1 MQICPGQDQ
10 PRLPCRQI
18 SFHDFASA
26 YIHRCLVL
34 IVVYMEVRWWMFSWR
49 KVHPNDNSVE
59 HGNRRHPRIIADL
72 TPQSRTFLPLKSKHQ
87 PMKAIVYHAYGSAD
101 VLKLEDI
108 SKPIPK
114 DDQVLIK
121 VRAAALNPL
130 DWRMMGGVPL
140 PFRIMMKMATP
151 TAERAVGI
159 GRDVAGIVE
168 AIGKDVT
175 QFKVG
180 DEVFGTCEAAVAE
193 YASAKEAGLAA
204 KPAALSFEQ
213 AASIPVA
220 GLTALQGLRDK
231 GRVQAGQ
238 QVLING
244 AAGGGGNFAVQG
256 AKTLGADVTG
266 VCSGANVEM
275 VRSIGADRVIDY
287 TQEDFTKGAEGYD
300 VILECVGNKPFSE
313 CRRVLKPEG
322 RYIIVG
328 GGHDIKMTTIML
340 SAIKTVAASAVSKQ
354 KAVMFIAK
362 SNQQD
367 LALLAELIATGK
379 IDRKSTR
386 LNSSHVSESR
396 MPSS

>member
-1 MQICPGQDQ
+1 
-10 PRLPCRQI
+10 
-18 SFHDFASA
+18 
-26 YIHRCLVL
+26 
-34 IVVYMEVRWWMFSWR
+34 
-49 KVHPNDNSVE
+49 
-59 HGNRRHPRIIADL
+59 
-72 TPQSRTFLPLKSKHQ
+72 
-87 PMKAIVYHAYGSAD
+87 MKAIVYHAYGSAD

-244 AAGGGGNFAVQG
+244 AAGGVGTFAVQV

-379 IDRKSTR
+379 ITPVIDRISKLEDSPAALAYLEQGHAR
-386 LNSSHVSESR
+386 GKVVIELNR
-396 MPSS
+396 

>member
-1 MQICPGQDQ
+1 
-10 PRLPCRQI
+10 
-18 SFHDFASA
+18 
-26 YIHRCLVL
+26 
-34 IVVYMEVRWWMFSWR
+34 
-49 KVHPNDNSVE
+49 
-59 HGNRRHPRIIADL
+59 
-72 TPQSRTFLPLKSKHQ
+72 
-87 PMKAIVYHAYGSAD
+87 MKAIVYHAYGSAD

-159 GRDVAGIVE
+159 GRDGAGIVE
-168 AIGKDVT
+168 AVGKEGK

-213 AASIPVA
+213 AAAIPVA

-231 GRVQAGQ
+231 GKIQAGQ
-238 QVLING
+238 KVLING
-244 AAGGGGNFAVQG
+244 AAGGVGTFAVQV
-256 AKTLGADVTG
+256 AKTFGAEVTG

-275 VRSIGADRVIDY
+275 VLSIGADKVIDY
-287 TQEDFTKGAEGYD
+287 TQEDFTKGAERYD
-300 VILECVGNKPFSE
+300 IILECVGNKPFSE
-313 CRRVLKPEG
+313 CRPVLTNKG
-322 RYIIVG
+322 RYVIVG
-328 GGHDIKMTTIML
+328 GGHDITMTTIMV
-340 SAIKTVAASAVSKQ
+340 SALKTLAASSVSKQ
-354 KAVMFIAK
+354 KAIMFVAK
-362 SNQQD
+362 SSQPD
-367 LALLAELIATGK
+367 LTFLAETIATGK
-379 IDRKSTR
+379 MTPVIERIYR
-386 LNSSHVSESR
+386 LEETPEAVAHLERGHARGKLVIAVAG
-396 MPSS
+396 